1 MLLSAL
7 FIFSI
12 QGHTPE
18 KTRGQWA
25 SETNFLEMKYNCLLP
40 VLLKKSNL
48 CTSCFHHKKKA

>member
-1 MLLSAL
+1 MLLFAL

-48 CTSCFHHKKKA
+48 CTLFSP